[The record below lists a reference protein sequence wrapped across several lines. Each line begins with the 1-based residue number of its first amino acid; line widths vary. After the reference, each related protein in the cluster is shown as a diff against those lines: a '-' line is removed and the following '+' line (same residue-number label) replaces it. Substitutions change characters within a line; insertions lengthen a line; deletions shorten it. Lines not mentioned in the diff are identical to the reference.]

1 MPSLTTRRCSAR
13 DTASIVA
20 WGRGDPIRFFFL
32 VNRCAAKWPPQ
43 SATTTT
49 PYSLATWSSASM
61 INGIRASNWGESSL
75 SLSLSCAYYLSHY
88 VDEYR
93 WMAISL
99 SRRFDWYVNYSCFYS
114 WLVFNY
120 RIDRE
125 RIRYTGVL
133 IGRNFDQR
141 ERESYTR
148 ELDELIQ
155 DRARL
160 FSASFV
166 PLCAAG
172 FSHYVFYLTR
182 VHTHV
187 CTLGVLGKMFFDVD

>member
-1 MPSLTTRRCSAR
+1 M
-13 DTASIVA
+13 
-20 WGRGDPIRFFFL
+20 
-32 VNRCAAKWPPQ
+32 
-43 SATTTT
+43 
-49 PYSLATWSSASM
+49 
-61 INGIRASNWGESSL
+61 
-75 SLSLSCAYYLSHY
+75 
-88 VDEYR
+88 
-93 WMAISL
+93 
-99 SRRFDWYVNYSCFYS
+99 
-114 WLVFNY
+114 
-120 RIDRE
+120 
-125 RIRYTGVL
+125 GVL

>member
-1 MPSLTTRRCSAR
+1 MTSSKCNDDNTIQPR
-13 DTASIVA
+13 DVIVSINDK
-20 WGRGDPIRFFFL
+20 R
-32 VNRCAAKWPPQ
+32 NQ
-43 SATTTT
+43 SIE
-49 PYSLATWSSASM
+49 LRWVL
-61 INGIRASNWGESSL
+61 SL
-75 SLSLSCAYYLSHY
+75 SLSLLCLLSLAL
-88 VDEYR
+88 R
-93 WMAISL
+93 RRISMDGDL
-99 SRRFDWYVNYSCFYS
+99 FVDWYVNYSCFYS

-125 RIRYTGVL
+125 RIRYMGVL